1 MLKDKMKFTRSP
13 FSIRLR
19 ADLLEDLKLVS
30 RHRPITMTGVIEKA
44 LELYLPTILNDIQ
57 EDLARRVKGAGE
69 Q

>member
-30 RHRPITMTGVIEKA
+30 RHRPNTMTGVIEKA

-57 EDLARRVKGAGE
+57 EDLDRRVKGAGE

>member
-57 EDLARRVKGAGE
+57 EDLDRRVKGAWE

>member
-57 EDLARRVKGAGE
+57 EDLDRCVKGAGE

>member
-44 LELYLPTILNDIQ
+44 LESYLPTILIDIQ
-57 EDLARRVKGAGE
+57 EDLDRRVQGAGE

>member
-30 RHRPITMTGVIEKA
+30 RHRPVTMTGVIEKA
-44 LELYLPTILNDIQ
+44 LESYLPTILSDIQ
-57 EDLARRVKGAGE
+57 EDLDRRVQGAGE

>member
-57 EDLARRVKGAGE
+57 EDLDRRVKGAGE

>member
-57 EDLARRVKGAGE
+57 EDLDRRVQGAGE

>member
-1 MLKDKMKFTRSP
+1 MKFTRSP

-57 EDLARRVKGAGE
+57 EDLDRRVKGAGE

>member
-30 RHRPITMTGVIEKA
+30 RHRPVTMTGVIEKA
-44 LELYLPTILNDIQ
+44 LESYLPTILIDIQ
-57 EDLARRVKGAGE
+57 EDLDRRVKGAGE

>member
-44 LELYLPTILNDIQ
+44 LESYLPTILSDIQ
-57 EDLARRVKGAGE
+57 EDLDRRVKGAGE